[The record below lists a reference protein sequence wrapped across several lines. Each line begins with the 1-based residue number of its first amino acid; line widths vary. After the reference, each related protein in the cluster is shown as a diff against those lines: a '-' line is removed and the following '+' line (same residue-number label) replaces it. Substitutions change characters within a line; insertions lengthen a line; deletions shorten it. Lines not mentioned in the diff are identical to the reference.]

1 MWSAAGS
8 AQTVVF
14 EETFDKCNA
23 KGGNDGNF
31 SAGAT
36 NTSMAKSAYDND
48 GWSASGSFFMA
59 NKSIRLATGSAQGH
73 ITSPTIKVNSEN
85 KITLVVDAGACTG
98 KTPSMKV
105 SVSNATITPNSATL
119 AAGKFQE
126 YSFSLSD
133 ITGDIQITITILSGQ
148 QSYIN
153 NVKVI
158 EEPSTTI
165 KTKTSFGAEI
175 DNSTIT
181 LANGKLGG
189 DIFKGYTASET
200 TGVPGTIKYESD
212 ATDIASVNE
221 KGEVTINNYGTA
233 TITATF
239 TPDDTEKYA
248 GSKTIYT
255 IVNKNP
261 DIENLPVVF
270 DYKVTHGSL
279 SVSNKEDKMS
289 NSIVTISSSKAAFK
303 CTDTNTK
310 EPIDYRIY
318 GSSTTTISTTIGNI
332 VKVEFEGDNSNYKLT
347 NFKPFTGFN
356 ITDKKATWT
365 GKSQSVDFETL
376 SKQVRIKK
384 ITVTVEVPIAK
395 DLTLDED
402 QDYHNAAYDNYTVT
416 LKRNLVKDE
425 WNTFC
430 VPFDITEEEA
440 KEVFGDD
447 VKICAFQNAT
457 ATTVNFASVTS
468 IKNSKPYL
476 IKPSIDTPADG
487 YKFTLKP
494 INSSAVEIDGTAGNV
509 QMIGTFSPV
518 DITTF
523 AKGNTFAAG
532 LGEDNTILKATS
544 GAKMRGYRA
553 FFIVPASLEG
563 QTLKANISG
572 IITAIDAIHGVAKAD
587 APVYNLNGQR
597 VTGELK
603 AGIYVKNGKKFIV
616 K

>member
-1 MWSAAGS
+1 MVKHLRFLFYLLLTVVWSAAGS

-189 DIFKGYTASET
+189 GY
-200 TGVPGTIKYESD
+200 
-212 ATDIASVNE
+212 
-221 KGEVTINNYGTA
+221 
-233 TITATF
+233 F
-239 TPDDTEKYA
+239 
-248 GSKTIYT
+248 
-255 IVNKNP
+255 
-261 DIENLPVVF
+261 
-270 DYKVTHGSL
+270 
-279 SVSNKEDKMS
+279 
-289 NSIVTISSSKAAFK
+289 
-303 CTDTNTK
+303 
-310 EPIDYRIY
+310 
-318 GSSTTTISTTIGNI
+318 
-332 VKVEFEGDNSNYKLT
+332 
-347 NFKPFTGFN
+347 
-356 ITDKKATWT
+356 
-365 GKSQSVDFETL
+365 
-376 SKQVRIKK
+376 
-384 ITVTVEVPIAK
+384 
-395 DLTLDED
+395 
-402 QDYHNAAYDNYTVT
+402 
-416 LKRNLVKDE
+416 
-425 WNTFC
+425 
-430 VPFDITEEEA
+430 
-440 KEVFGDD
+440 
-447 VKICAFQNAT
+447 
-457 ATTVNFASVTS
+457 
-468 IKNSKPYL
+468 
-476 IKPSIDTPADG
+476 
-487 YKFTLKP
+487 
-494 INSSAVEIDGTAGNV
+494 
-509 QMIGTFSPV
+509 
-518 DITTF
+518 
-523 AKGNTFAAG
+523 
-532 LGEDNTILKATS
+532 
-544 GAKMRGYRA
+544 
-553 FFIVPASLEG
+553 
-563 QTLKANISG
+563 
-572 IITAIDAIHGVAKAD
+572 
-587 APVYNLNGQR
+587 
-597 VTGELK
+597 
-603 AGIYVKNGKKFIV
+603 
-616 K
+616 